1 MSTVDILKQR
11 AEEALEV
18 GLDRIVDFSHRL
30 HGSPETGLEEVKASA
45 WLVAELE
52 ALEQARVEHGL
63 GELPTAVRAEAGH
76 GQLVLTICAE
86 YDALPGIG
94 HACGHN
100 IIAAAALGTFTA
112 LAPLAEELGVTV
124 RLLGTPAEET
134 VGGKIIML
142 EQGDFDGTHA
152 AMMVHPNAHDESAMR
167 PYACSGYRATFRG
180 LSAHASAAPHEG
192 INALDAMTVALAAIG
207 LARQQLKPNQQIH
220 GYVLNAGSAPNVIPE
235 VATGEWMVRA
245 DSMESLERVTKVLH
259 RCLEAGAVA
268 SGCQLEIDQ
277 TGHSFANL
285 KTDSPMAGLYNAN
298 ARLLGR
304 NPRKEALLGGSTD
317 MGNVS
322 QYFPTIHPM
331 IGLGDACPPIH
342 SAEFAD
348 FAVSRAGD
356 QAVRD
361 GALAMAWTCI
371 DLATDPAHRRQLLTE
386 TRMVDA

>member
-1 MSTVDILKQR
+1 MVDALKQR
-11 AEEALEV
+11 AEDALEA

-30 HGSPETGLEEVKASA
+30 HGNPETGLEEVKASA

-52 ALEQARVEHGL
+52 ALDQARVEHGL
-63 GELPTAVRAEAGH
+63 GELPTAVRAEGGH
-76 GQLVLTICAE
+76 GELVLTICAE

-100 IIAAAALGTFTA
+100 IIAAAALGAFTA
-112 LAPLAEELGVTV
+112 LAPLVDELGVTV

-180 LSAHASAAPHEG
+180 QSAHASAAPYEG
-192 INALDAMTVALAAIG
+192 INALDAMTVALTAIG

-220 GYVLNAGSAPNVIPE
+220 GYVLDAGFAPNVIPE
-235 VATGEWMVRA
+235 KATGEWMVRA
-245 DSMESLERVTKVLH
+245 DSMESLEHVTKVLH

-268 SGCQLEIDQ
+268 SGCRLEIDE

-285 KTDSPMAGLYNAN
+285 KTDGHMADLYNAN

-304 NPRKEALLGGSTD
+304 SPREEALLAGSTD

-331 IGLGDACPPIH
+331 IGLGDDCPPIH

-348 FAVSRAGD
+348 FAVSSAGD

-371 DLATDPAHRRQLLTE
+371 DLATDPAHRRRLLTG
-386 TRMVDA
+386 TRMIDA

>member
-1 MSTVDILKQR
+1 MSTVDTLKQR
-11 AEEALEV
+11 AEAALEA

-30 HGSPETGLEEVKASA
+30 HGTPEVGLEEVKASA

-52 ALEQARVEHGL
+52 ALDQARIEHGL

-76 GQLVLTICAE
+76 GELVLTICAE

-100 IIAAAALGTFTA
+100 IIAAAALGAFTA
-112 LAPLAEELGVTV
+112 LAPLADELGVTV

-134 VGGKIIML
+134 AGGKIIML
-142 EQGDFDGTHA
+142 QQGDFDGTHA

-180 LSAHASAAPHEG
+180 RSAHASAAPHEG
-192 INALDAMTVALAAIG
+192 INALDALTVALAAIG

-220 GYVLNAGSAPNVIPE
+220 GYVLNAGSAPNVIPDK
-235 VATGEWMVRA
+235 ATGEWMVRA
-245 DSMESLERVTKVLH
+245 DSMESLDQVTNVLH
-259 RCLEAGAVA
+259 RCLEAGGVA

-285 KTDSPMAGLYNAN
+285 KTDGPMADLYNAN
-298 ARLLGR
+298 ARALGR
-304 NPRKEALLGGSTD
+304 SPREEALLAGSTD

-322 QYFPTIHPM
+322 QYFPSIHPM
-331 IGLGDACPPIH
+331 IGLGDDCPPIH

-348 FAVSRAGD
+348 FAISRAGD

-361 GALAMAWTCI
+361 GALGMAWTCI
-371 DLATDPAHRRQLLTE
+371 DLATDQAQRHRLL
-386 TRMVDA
+386 AGGG

>member
-1 MSTVDILKQR
+1 MSTVDTLKQR
-11 AEEALEV
+11 AEAALEA

-30 HGSPETGLEEVKASA
+30 HGSPEIGLEEVKASA

-52 ALEQARVEHGL
+52 ALDQARIEHGL

-76 GQLVLTICAE
+76 GELVLTICAE

-100 IIAAAALGTFTA
+100 IIAAAALGAFTA
-112 LAPLAEELGVTV
+112 LAPLADELGVTV

-134 VGGKIIML
+134 AGGKIIML
-142 EQGDFDGTHA
+142 QQGDFDGTHA

-180 LSAHASAAPHEG
+180 RSAHASAAPHEG
-192 INALDAMTVALAAIG
+192 INALDALTVALAAIG

-220 GYVLNAGSAPNVIPE
+220 GYVLNAGSAPNVIPDK
-235 VATGEWMVRA
+235 ATGEWMVRA
-245 DSMESLERVTKVLH
+245 DSMESLDQVTNVLH

-285 KTDSPMAGLYNAN
+285 KTDGPMADLYNAN
-298 ARLLGR
+298 ARALGR
-304 NPRKEALLGGSTD
+304 SPREEALLAGSTD

-322 QYFPTIHPM
+322 QHFPSIRPM
-331 IGLGDACPPIH
+331 IGLGDDCPPIH

-348 FAVSRAGD
+348 FAISRAGD

-361 GALAMAWTCI
+361 GALGMAWTCI
-371 DLATDPAHRRQLLTE
+371 DLATDQAQRHRLL
-386 TRMVDA
+386 AGGG

>member
-1 MSTVDILKQR
+1 MSPVDSLKKR
-11 AEEALEV
+11 AEAALDA

-52 ALEQARVEHGL
+52 TLAESRVEHGL
-63 GELPTAVRAEAGH
+63 GGLPTAVRAEAGH
-76 GQLVLTICAE
+76 GELVLTICAE

-100 IIAAAALGTFTA
+100 IIAAAALGAFTA
-112 LAPLAEELGVTV
+112 LAPLADELDATI

-142 EQGDFDGTHA
+142 GQGDFDGTHA
-152 AMMVHPNAHDESAMR
+152 AMMVHPNAQDESAML
-167 PYACSGYRATFRG
+167 PYACAGFMATFQGR
-180 LSAHASAAPHEG
+180 SAHASAAPHEG
-192 INALDAMTVALAAIG
+192 INALDAMTIALTAIG
-207 LARQQLKPNQQIH
+207 LARQQLNPNQQIH
-220 GYVLNAGSAPNVIPE
+220 GYVLNAGSAPNVIPDT
-235 VATGEWMVRA
+235 ATGEWMVRA
-245 DSMESLERVTKVLH
+245 DSMESLEQVTKILH

-268 SGCQLEIDQ
+268 TGCRLEIEQ
-277 TGHSFANL
+277 VGHSFANL
-285 KTDSPMAGLYNAN
+285 RTDGAMAGLFSAN

-304 NPRKEALLGGSTD
+304 SPREEALLGGSTD

-342 SAEFAD
+342 SAEFTD
-348 FAVSRAGD
+348 FAISRAGD

-371 DLATDPAHRRQLLTE
+371 DLATDPVQRQRLLAGTRRT
-386 TRMVDA
+386 DD

>member
-1 MSTVDILKQR
+1 MSTVDTLKQR
-11 AEEALEV
+11 AEAALEA

-30 HGSPETGLEEVKASA
+30 HGSPEIGLEEVKASA

-52 ALEQARVEHGL
+52 ALDQARIEHGL

-76 GQLVLTICAE
+76 GGLVLTICAE

-100 IIAAAALGTFTA
+100 IIAAAALGAFTA
-112 LAPLAEELGVTV
+112 LAPLADELGVTV

-134 VGGKIIML
+134 AGGKIIML
-142 EQGDFDGTHA
+142 QQGDFDGTHA

-180 LSAHASAAPHEG
+180 RSAHASAAPHEG
-192 INALDAMTVALAAIG
+192 INALDALTVALAAIG

-220 GYVLNAGSAPNVIPE
+220 GYVLNAGFAPNVIPDK
-235 VATGEWMVRA
+235 ATGEWMVRA
-245 DSMESLERVTKVLH
+245 DSMESLDQVTNVLH

-285 KTDSPMAGLYNAN
+285 KTDGPMADLYNAN
-298 ARLLGR
+298 ARALGR
-304 NPRKEALLGGSTD
+304 SPREEALLAGSTD

-322 QYFPTIHPM
+322 QYFPSIHPM
-331 IGLGDACPPIH
+331 IGLGDDCPPIH

-348 FAVSRAGD
+348 FAISRAGD

-361 GALAMAWTCI
+361 GALGMAWTCI
-371 DLATDPAHRRQLLTE
+371 DLATDQAQRHRLL
-386 TRMVDA
+386 AGGG